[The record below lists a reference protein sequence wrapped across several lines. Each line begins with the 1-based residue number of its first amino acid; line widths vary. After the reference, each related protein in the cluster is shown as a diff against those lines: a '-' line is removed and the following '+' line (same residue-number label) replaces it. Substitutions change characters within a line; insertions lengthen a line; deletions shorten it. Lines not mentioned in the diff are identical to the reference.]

1 MTVTAD
7 SYEAKAI
14 ENAISMLA
22 ASATFR
28 TLVGASTSDEAKAFI
43 IETYGGNPGQNSGR
57 QGKALSTTGA
67 TIDLAT
73 QPHAVIGLGLEPG
86 GGVATQAGGVGSFD
100 YDFAIGVRLTMP
112 RAMQDNSP
120 AEASRLAWNR
130 TGLIRQEMQAQVG
143 GANALADCEIESAGL
158 FLDEEGVNRPNV
170 ITQLIITARG

>member
-14 ENAISMLA
+14 ELAINMLVG
-22 ASATFR
+22 SATFR
-28 TLVGASTSDEAKAFI
+28 ALVGVQSTDEAKAFV
-43 IETYGGNPGQNSGR
+43 IETYGGAPGQNAGR
-57 QGKALSTTGA
+57 QGKALAVNGA

-73 QPHAVIGLGLEPG
+73 QPHALVGLGLEPG
-86 GGVATQAGGVGSFD
+86 GGVSTQVGGVGFYD
-100 YDFAIGVRLTMP
+100 YEFAIGVRLTMP
-112 RAMQDNSP
+112 RAMQDNTP

-130 TGLIRQEMQAQVG
+130 TGLIRQEMLAQVG

-158 FLDEEGVNRPNV
+158 FLDEEGASRPHV